1 MTNLR
6 LTPTLRC
13 TLCAAALLAA
23 PALAMAQDFEGPYI
37 GLQIGTA
44 DVDSNVGA
52 EGDETIFGIHAGITF
67 AAGQY
72 IYGGEIDY
80 DQFDLTLSGGAGDV
94 DSVTRLKARGGVDL
108 GNTLVYGTTGIAF
121 VNTSDLGNE
130 TGYFLGLGA
139 EFALPSPGRV
149 GVEYLYHEFNDW
161 DSIDTL
167 EVDASTLTLR
177 YSYNF

>member
-1 MTNLR
+1 MRVVRHSLIV
-6 LTPTLRC
+6 
-13 TLCAAALLAA
+13 AAVLAA
-23 PALAMAQDFEGPYI
+23 PSLVSAQDFEGPYI
-37 GLQIGTA
+37 GLQFGTA
-44 DVDSNVGA
+44 DVDSTVGA
-52 EGDETIFGIHAGITF
+52 EGDDTILGIHAGMTF

-80 DQFDLTLSGGAGDV
+80 DQFDLSLSADAGDV

-108 GNTLVYGTTGIAF
+108 GGTLLYGTTGVAF
-121 VNTSDLGNE
+121 VSTSDLGDE

-139 EFALPSPGRV
+139 EFALPAPGRV

-161 DSIDTL
+161 DALDTL
-167 EVDASTLTLR
+167 EVDASTLSLR